1 MNESHSDSL
10 KNISGEKATPVQIIE
25 PTGGTFLDFLKEL
38 WRYREL
44 YLFLTWRDIVVKYKQ
59 TIFGVLWVVFQPAI
73 YMLIFTVVFHLMV
86 GVKTTDV
93 PYPLFVLS
101 AIIPWTFFSS
111 SITRATESLVN
122 SRDLLTKVYF
132 PRVFIPL
139 ASATTGL
146 LDAFIAFIFL
156 ALVMIF
162 YKFTPSVNIL
172 FLPLMIIF
180 VLATTMG
187 ISLIFS
193 ALNVKYRD
201 IKFVTNYLMQIWMY
215 ITPVFYPLD
224 VVPEKYRFVAF
235 LNPMTGV
242 VEGFRFCLVGSPF
255 PVEMMAYS
263 VTFTVVLLAV
273 GQWYFRRMELTFADI
288 V

>member
-1 MNESHSDSL
+1 MSESHPDSL
-10 KNISGEKATPVQIIE
+10 NSTLERATKVVQVIE
-25 PTGGTFLDFLKEL
+25 PSGGNFLNFIKEL
-38 WRYREL
+38 WLYREL
-44 YLFLTWRDIVVKYKQ
+44 YLFLTWRDIIVKYKQ
-59 TIFGVLWVVFQPAI
+59 TLFGVLWVIFQPAI

-101 AIIPWTFFSS
+101 AIIPWSFFSS

-139 ASATTGL
+139 AAATTGL
-146 LDAFIAFIFL
+146 LDALIAFLFL
-156 ALVMIF
+156 GLMMFF
-162 YKFTPSVNIL
+162 YVFPPPVNIL

-180 VLATTMG
+180 ALATTMG
-187 ISLIFS
+187 FSLIFS
-193 ALNVKYRD
+193 ALNVQYRD

-224 VVPEKYRFVAF
+224 VVPEKYRIVAF
-235 LNPMTGV
+235 LNPLTGI
-242 VEGFRFCLVGSPF
+242 VEGFRFCLVGTHF
-255 PVEMMAYS
+255 PAEMLAYS
-263 VTFTVVLLAV
+263 AAFTLLVLAV
-273 GQWYFRRMELTFADI
+273 GQWYFRKMELTFAD
-288 V
+288 VV

>member
-1 MNESHSDSL
+1 MNGSVPDSL
-10 KNISGEKATPVQIIE
+10 QNKKEKSAKPLQVIE
-25 PTGGTFLDFLKEL
+25 PSGGNFFDFIREL

-59 TIFGVLWVVFQPAI
+59 TVFGVLWVIFQPAI
-73 YMLIFTVVFHLMV
+73 YMLIFTVVFHHMV
-86 GVKTTDV
+86 GVATSGI

-101 AIIPWTFFSS
+101 GIIPWSFFSG

-132 PRVFIPL
+132 PRAFIPL
-139 ASATTGL
+139 AATTTGL
-146 LDAFIAFIFL
+146 LDALIAFLFL
-156 ALVMIF
+156 GLVMGLYRF
-162 YKFTPSVNIL
+162 PPSLNIV

-180 VLATTMG
+180 TLAVTMG
-187 ISLIFS
+187 ICLIFS

-201 IKFVTNYLMQIWMY
+201 IKFVTTYLMQIWMY

-224 VVPEKYRFVAF
+224 VVPDKYRFVAF

-242 VEGFRFCLVGSPF
+242 VEGFRFCLVGAPF
-255 PVEMMAYS
+255 PKEMVLYS
-263 VTFTVVLLAV
+263 LTFAVLLLAV
-273 GQWYFRRMELTFADI
+273 GQWYFRRMELTFAD
-288 V
+288 VV